1 MNSLTIEYG
10 QLFLY
15 LYDKIVARPVFES
28 CLLGNWLKIVP
39 LEHLVCHGKYS
50 FPMLDAVLGFNNLLH
65 CGVHLLH
72 FCRHVS
78 IVTILG
84 NFLGLIGSSN
94 PTCCPPIEQPHPLHY
109 IHLCRIFRFF
119 IFGFYHSLLRSWI
132 LYKIRQINIAYPVI
146 LSHCICYHRRKNSQQ
161 LEKGSLVPTL
171 TKIFITLSAEQ
182 IFLHSSHTWD
192 FNDEPRVKY
201 FLKLIVALPRVSP
214 LRAGSQEAPCLH
226 IAYDK

>member
-1 MNSLTIEYG
+1 MTIMSKWLWKWWQPGRVELFSLSSADSSLTLNSQLCFLGFHFFVILQLLIGRAIYNADGHNKNYDGITNSLTIEYG

-72 FCRHVS
+72 YCRHVS

-84 NFLGLIGSSN
+84 YFLGLIGSSN
-94 PTCCPPIEQPHPLHY
+94 PICCPPIKQPHPLY
-109 IHLCRIFRFF
+109 YVRLCRIFRFF
-119 IFGFYHSLLRSWI
+119 IFN
-132 LYKIRQINIAYPVI
+132 KM
-146 LSHCICYHRRKNSQQ
+146 
-161 LEKGSLVPTL
+161 
-171 TKIFITLSAEQ
+171 LSAF
-182 IFLHSSHTWD
+182 IIH
-192 FNDEPRVKY
+192 Y
-201 FLKLIVALPRVSP
+201 
-214 LRAGSQEAPCLH
+214 
-226 IAYDK
+226 